1 LIESYSKLVGLENSY
16 TERSDESIE
25 KIEYDPFKSKRMT
38 GVSKRYNPRLN
49 VNS

>member
-1 LIESYSKLVGLENSY
+1 MIDSYSKLAGLGGSY
-16 TERSDESIE
+16 TERSEESQE
-25 KIEYDPFKSKRMT
+25 PIEYDPFKTKRMT